1 METPKKK
8 KTFFK
13 DYDLYSDA
21 NPKDTI
27 RIKYDT
33 EENTLKTIKKLE
45 QLFKSD
51 KYPHVRISQVANV
64 MNQRLRVIDPKDNRF
79 KISNQYFNFL
89 KERTKAKDRKK
100 LKFSYKN

>member
-79 KISNQYFNFL
+79 KISNQYFSP
-89 KERTKAKDRKK
+89 RM
-100 LKFSYKN
+100 